1 MTLGVAATRELLA
14 LNFASISPY
23 FAYHSASPA
32 TSANQLGSR
41 AAITWDSVT
50 TVTVLPGTS
59 TPANKVAGAN
69 VSIALAATTAA
80 PIGAYW
86 SASTAGVVRQEVTL
100 NIPSGSARNVDTTIA
115 YYQA

>member
-1 MTLGVAATRELLA
+1 MA
-14 LNFASISPY
+14 LHFASIATH

-32 TSANQLGSR
+32 TTANQLGSR

-59 TPANKVAGAN
+59 TPANKLDAAN
-69 VSIALAATTAA
+69 VSIALAASTAA

-86 SASTAGVVRQEVTL
+86 SASTAGTMRQEVTL
-100 NIPSGSARNVDTTIA
+100 NIPAGSARNVDTDPA

>member
-32 TSANQLGSR
+32 TTANQLGSR
-41 AAITWDSVT
+41 AAITWDGTT
-50 TVTVLPGTS
+50 TVTVLPGTT
-59 TPANKVAGAN
+59 TPANRLGAAN
-69 VSIALAATTAA
+69 VTIALAAATAA

-86 SASTAGVVRQEVTL
+86 SASTGGVVRQEVTL
-100 NIPSGSARNVDTTIA
+100 SIPSGSARNVDTTPA